1 MNETQSNHVTTSTEG
16 RVRTIVLN
24 RPEKKNALTLAMYE
38 GLTNELQR
46 AAEDPTI
53 RVVVV
58 TGVDGVFTSGN
69 DLADFQEAGGLGEDA
84 PVFRFIQALPR
95 FPKPLIAAVN
105 GMAVGIGTTMLPH
118 CDLVYA
124 SSTAI
129 FLTPFTRLG
138 VTPEAGSSVLLPLIA
153 GLQRATELL
162 MLGETFDVERAREAG
177 LVNEIV
183 SPENLPDRVSERA
196 KALAALPPAA
206 VRQTKKL
213 LRDGLPGNLGEV
225 IAQEGT
231 IFRDR
236 LKSPEAQEAFAAF
249 FEKRPADF
257 SQFE

>member
-1 MNETQSNHVTTSTEG
+1 MSTTKSDLIIADTEG
-16 RVRTIVLN
+16 RVRTIVIN

-95 FPKPLIAAVN
+95 FTKPLIAAVN
-105 GMAVGIGTTMLPH
+105 GLAVGIGTTMLPH

-124 SSTAI
+124 SSKAV
-129 FLTPFTRLG
+129 FLTPFSRLG
-138 VTPEAGSSVLLPLIA
+138 VTPEAGSSLLLPLIA
-153 GLQRATELL
+153 GLQRATAML
-162 MLGETFDVERAREAG
+162 MLGETFDAERAREAG

-183 SPENLPDRVSERA
+183 APEELSRRVAERA
-196 KALAALPPAA
+196 EALAALPPAA
-206 VRQTKKL
+206 VRQTKEL
-213 LRDGLPGNLGEV
+213 LRGELLDRLEAV
-225 IAQEGT
+225 MELEGQ
-231 IFRDR
+231 IFRKR
-236 LKSPEAQEAFAAF
+236 LTSPEAKEAFAAF
-249 FEKRPADF
+249 FEKRAADF